1 MGAIE
6 EFRQQAAA
14 APIVKPDAPAEPDDR
29 EDSIPAPERLDLR
42 DLPEPAPELIGGVL
56 RVGDVMIVSGPSKA
70 GKTWLLM
77 ELAVAVAT
85 GGQWLGMQCRQGR
98 VLYIDGEMKRLSAL
112 HRFAKVARAMGAD
125 PDAVHEGIARLGLRG
140 HTDDLQRLVPEI
152 ASRAKGGNYSLVI
165 IDPSYKVMRGDEN
178 AAGDV
183 GRFCDAIDRLSETLG
198 CSVVFAHHHSKGAK
212 GDVAAVDRMSGS
224 GVFAR
229 YPDAVLDLIEL
240 VPSDED
246 RPLPERTTAWH
257 VSFVLRDFPSRAPL
271 NILFDCS
278 DGKPRHM
285 MDSDGRLDG
294 LQPMT
299 ASRKGGL
306 ARARQTKANNVKKE
320 RDICRILCEMEHDY
334 PDGKIP
340 AREAREQCGYDGNRR
355 SFNERLDACGGWRRE
370 CVNGNQS
377 FIMRC

>member
-1 MGAIE
+1 MDSIE
-6 EFRQQAAA
+6 EFRKQAAA
-14 APIVKPDAPAEPDDR
+14 APIVEPDAPADPGDR

-42 DLPEPAPELIGGVL
+42 NLPEPAPELIGGVL
-56 RVGDVMIVSGPSKA
+56 REGDVMIISGPSKA

-77 ELAVAVAT
+77 ELAVSVAT
-85 GGQWLGMQCRQGR
+85 GGQWLGMPCMKGR

-140 HTDDLQRLVPEI
+140 HTDDLQRLVPEFV
-152 ASRAKGGNYSLVI
+152 SRAEGGNYSLVI

-212 GDVAAVDRMSGS
+212 GDVSALDRMSGS

-240 VPSDED
+240 VPSRGDE
-246 RPLPERTTAWH
+246 PLPERTTAWC
-257 VSFVLRDFPSRAPL
+257 VSMVLRDFPSREPL
-271 NILFDCS
+271 NVLFDCS
-278 DGKPRHM
+278 DGKPHHVVDTTGM
-285 MDSDGRLDG
+285 LDG
-294 LQPMT
+294 MQPMT
-299 ASRKGGL
+299 ASRKGGI
-306 ARARQTKANNVKKE
+306 ARAEQAKANNVKKE
-320 RDICRILCEMEHDY
+320 REICRILCEMEHDY
-334 PDGKIP
+334 PEGKIP
-340 AREAREQCGYDGNRR
+340 TKEARERCGYGDNRR
-355 SFNERLDACGGWRRE
+355 SFNERLDACEGWRRE